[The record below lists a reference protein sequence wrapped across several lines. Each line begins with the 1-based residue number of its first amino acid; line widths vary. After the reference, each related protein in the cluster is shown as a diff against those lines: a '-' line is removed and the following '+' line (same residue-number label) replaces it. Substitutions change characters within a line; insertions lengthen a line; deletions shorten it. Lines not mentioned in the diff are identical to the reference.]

1 MVVEMPVRNLK
12 VLHVPLLCLFVS
24 IVIDQFV
31 MGHPGQMA
39 IRRACHI
46 HALLTQRGHIT
57 WACLTISLEGRS
69 KNAGPPTPLPT
80 PADPYFHMY

>member
-1 MVVEMPVRNLK
+1 MVVEMPVCNLK
-12 VLHVPLLCLFVS
+12 VLPLLCLCENSHTFVK
-24 IVIDQFV
+24 IDEFV

-57 WACLTISLEGRS
+57 WACLAIALEGRS
-69 KNAGPPTPLPT
+69 
-80 PADPYFHMY
+80 